1 MDDTRH
7 FRSAWKEAT
16 LARLQRY
23 VLVDTTAHPGKPS
36 PSSPGQVEL
45 GRQLMGELA
54 DLGLAEIH
62 QDVFGIVTATLP
74 ASARYESAPTIG
86 WLAHLDTS
94 PEASSANVKTRVFRS
109 YDGSDISFPG
119 APGLTLTTATL
130 PELASCIG
138 HDLLFTDGTTLLGAD
153 DKSGIAAIMTA
164 VEHLQRNP
172 TIPHGR
178 IRIAFTSDEEI
189 GQGIKHLDIQS
200 FGAVAAYT
208 LDGGAAGEIAS
219 ETFSADMAIVRI
231 TGRNAHP
238 GTAEGR
244 MVNAVKVIADVI
256 EHLPMDQ
263 TPETTN
269 TRGGFLHPYDL
280 IGRVGDAE
288 LKIILRDFD
297 TAKLGERA
305 EHLRSLVAAAVG
317 RRPGATGTVEIV
329 RQYRNM
335 ADDLRAQPEIVT
347 RLENAVRRAGLTP
360 RFEPVRGG
368 TDGSFLTER
377 GLPCPNVFCGEHNAH
392 AVTEWASVDDMADSV
407 ACLIELAREWAG
419 A

>member
-1 MDDTRH
+1 MDDTRQ
-7 FRSAWKEAT
+7 FRSTWKEAT

-23 VLVDTTAHPGKPS
+23 VRVDTTAQPGKPS
-36 PSSPGQVEL
+36 PSSPGQIEL
-45 GRQLMGELA
+45 GRQLMGELS
-54 DLGLAEIH
+54 DLGLADIH
-62 QDVFGIVTATLP
+62 QDEYGIVTATLP
-74 ASARYESAPTIG
+74 ASAQYESVPTIA

-130 PELASCIG
+130 PELASCVG

-153 DKSGIAAIMTA
+153 DKSGISAIMTA
-164 VEHLQRNP
+164 VEHMQRNP

-178 IRIAFTSDEEI
+178 IRLAFTSDEEI

-244 MVNAVKVIADVI
+244 MVNAVKVIADVV
-256 EHLPMDQ
+256 ENLPIDQ

-269 TRGGFLHPYDL
+269 MRGGFLHPYDL
-280 IGRVGDAE
+280 TGRVGDAE

-297 TAKLGERA
+297 TAKLTERA
-305 EHLRSLVAAAVG
+305 EHLRSLVDAAVR
-317 RRPGATGTVEIV
+317 RRPGASGTVEIV

-335 ADDLRAQPEIVT
+335 ADDLRAQPEIVA